1 MKVLSLFTGIGAFEK
16 ALKNIGI
23 DYELIGFSEIDKYA
37 IKSYCAIHNVS
48 EEKNL
53 GDITKIDIT
62 KLPKDIDLITH
73 GSPCQDFSVAGKQ
86 AGGDLGTGTRSSL
99 MWNTIN
105 IVTYCKPKY
114 VIWENVKNLLSKKHR
129 HNFDSYLSIME
140 SLGYNNYYDVLNA
153 KDYGIPQNRERVY
166 TVSIR
171 KDIDNGNFV
180 FPEKEELKLRL
191 KDMLEDKVDEKY
203 YLSDKLIAGLIAN
216 TERQRAKGNGFT
228 FETTDGDCVAKTV
241 TTRVGACRSGDNY
254 IQVVGK
260 LDIKGHDCVKRV
272 YSGEGLAPT
281 LTDMQGGNRQP
292 KIMIVG
298 NYMPSGHDASRIVDE
313 EGIAPTVK
321 ENHGTVTAV
330 AIRGKY
336 NEPVIAASR
345 GRNPDRP
352 GDRTPGI
359 LTEQRLEINKQG
371 ISNTITTV
379 QKDNYVIEPCLKIKE
394 ATKAGYKEAYAGDGV
409 NISGR
414 MKYQRGNVQKEM
426 TQTLMANGSERG
438 VVTPDMRIRK
448 LTPRECWRLM
458 SFGDEDFDKAAFTKT
473 KAYIE
478 GGTKICNAKLKVV
491 KEKQRHIDTDTYVLC
506 TTNNTTEQDYQ
517 EKIIKTLCISKEQVE
532 KIQNVN
538 IAIELLEETELKE
551 CAISIIK
558 CGDYMETLYTLIKN
572 LEHYHTAIIELEK
585 TDSTSTEKYMKITSE
600 ENLDLVK
607 SYIISILIKQII
619 ASKIYGVITQK
630 ANIQG
635 LIAIITDYKK
645 NLMIMKLLNL
655 KMEFTT
661 RLNSDTALYKQ
672 AGNSIVVNV
681 LEKIFENLFKGE

>member
-1 MKVLSLFTGIGAFEK
+1 MKVLSLFSGIGAFEL
-16 ALKNIGI
+16 ALKRIGVNV
-23 DYELIGFSEIDKYA
+23 ELVGFSEIDKYA
-37 IKSYCAIHNVS
+37 TKSYCAVHGVS
-48 EEKNL
+48 EDLNL
-53 GDITKIDIT
+53 GDISKIDLD
-62 KLPKDIDLITH
+62 KLKDLDIDLITH
-73 GSPCQDFSVAGKQ
+73 GSPCQDFSIAGRL
-86 AGGDLGTGTRSSL
+86 AGGDKGSGTRSSL
-99 MWNTIN
+99 MWCTVD
-105 IVTYCKPKY
+105 IVEAVRPKY
-114 VIWENVKNLLSKKHR
+114 VVWENVKNLLSSKNR
-129 HNFDSYLSIME
+129 HNFDGYLEIMDK
-140 SLGYNNYYDVLNA
+140 LGYNSYYKVLNS
-153 KDYGIPQNRERVY
+153 KHYGIPQNRERVF

-171 KDIDNGNFV
+171 KDIDEGYE
-180 FPEKEELKLRL
+180 FPEEIELTKKL
-191 KDMLEDKVDEKY
+191 KDVLEESVDEKY

-272 YSGEGLAPT
+272 YSGEGIAPT

-292 KIMIVG
+292 KVLI
-298 NYMPSGHDASRIVDE
+298 
-313 EGIAPTVK
+313 
-321 ENHGTVTAV
+321 
-330 AIRGKY
+330 

-359 LTEQRLEINKQG
+359 PTEQRLEINKQG

-458 SFGDEDFDKAAFTKT
+458 GFGDEDFDKA
-473 KAYIE
+473 KAVP
-478 GGTKICNAKLKVV
+478 T
-491 KEKQRHIDTDTYVLC
+491 
-506 TTNNTTEQDYQ
+506 
-517 EKIIKTLCISKEQVE
+517 
-532 KIQNVN
+532 
-538 IAIELLEETELKE
+538 
-551 CAISIIK
+551 
-558 CGDYMETLYTLIKN
+558 
-572 LEHYHTAIIELEK
+572 
-585 TDSTSTEKYMKITSE
+585 
-600 ENLDLVK
+600 
-607 SYIISILIKQII
+607 
-619 ASKIYGVITQK
+619 
-630 ANIQG
+630 
-635 LIAIITDYKK
+635 
-645 NLMIMKLLNL
+645 
-655 KMEFTT
+655 
-661 RLNSDTALYKQ
+661 SDTQLYKQ

-681 LEKIFENLFKGE
+681 LEAVFKNLFKLEKTKKSWYK

>member
-1 MKVLSLFTGIGAFEK
+1 MKVLSLFSGIGAFEL
-16 ALKNIGI
+16 ALKRIGVNV
-23 DYELIGFSEIDKYA
+23 ELVGFSEIDKYA
-37 IKSYCAIHNVS
+37 TKSYCSVHGVS
-48 EEKNL
+48 EDLNL
-53 GDITKIDIT
+53 GDISKIDLA
-62 KLPKDIDLITH
+62 KLKELGDIDLITH
-73 GSPCQDFSVAGKQ
+73 GSPCQDFSIAGRL
-86 AGGDLGTGTRSSL
+86 AGGDKGSGTRSSL
-99 MWNTIN
+99 MWCTVD
-105 IVTYCKPKY
+105 IVEAVRPKY
-114 VIWENVKNLLSKKHR
+114 VVWENVKNLLSSKNR
-129 HNFDSYLSIME
+129 HNFDGYLEIMDK
-140 SLGYNNYYDVLNA
+140 LGYNSYYKVLNA
-153 KDYGIPQNRERVY
+153 KNYGIPQNRERVF

-171 KDIDNGNFV
+171 KDIDEGYE
-180 FPEKEELKLRL
+180 FPEEIELTKKL
-191 KDMLEDKVDEKY
+191 KDVLEESVDEKY

-272 YSGEGLAPT
+272 YSGEGIAPT

-292 KIMIVG
+292 KVLI
-298 NYMPSGHDASRIVDE
+298 D
-313 EGIAPTVK
+313 
-321 ENHGTVTAV
+321 
-330 AIRGKY
+330 
-336 NEPVIAASR
+336 EPVIAASR

-359 LTEQRLEINKQG
+359 PTEQRLEINKQG

-458 SFGDEDFDKAAFTKT
+458 GFGDEDFNKAAFTKT

-517 EKIIKTLCISKEQVE
+517 EKIMKTLCISKEQVE

-681 LEKIFENLFKGE
+681 LEAVFKNLFKVEKVKKSWYK

>member
-1 MKVLSLFTGIGAFEK
+1 MKVLSLFSGIGAFEL
-16 ALKNIGI
+16 ALKRIGVNV
-23 DYELIGFSEIDKYA
+23 ELVGFSEIDKYA
-37 IKSYCAIHNVS
+37 VKSYCSVHGVS
-48 EEKNL
+48 EDLNL
-53 GDITKIDIT
+53 GDISKIDLT
-62 KLPKDIDLITH
+62 KLKEIGDIDLITH
-73 GSPCQDFSVAGKQ
+73 GSPCQDFSIAGRL
-86 AGGDLGTGTRSSL
+86 AGGDKGSGTRSSL
-99 MWNTIN
+99 MWCTVD
-105 IVTYCKPKY
+105 IVEAVRPKY
-114 VIWENVKNLLSKKHR
+114 VVWENVKNLLSSKNR
-129 HNFDSYLSIME
+129 HNFDGYLEIMDK
-140 SLGYNNYYDVLNA
+140 LGYNSYYKVLNA
-153 KDYGIPQNRERVY
+153 KNYGIPQNRERVF

-171 KDIDNGNFV
+171 KDIDEGYE
-180 FPEKEELKLRL
+180 FPEEIKLTKKL
-191 KDMLEDKVDEKY
+191 KDVLEKSVDEKY

-272 YSGEGLAPT
+272 YSGEGIAPT

-292 KIMIVG
+292 KVLI
-298 NYMPSGHDASRIVDE
+298 
-313 EGIAPTVK
+313 
-321 ENHGTVTAV
+321 
-330 AIRGKY
+330 

-359 LTEQRLEINKQG
+359 PTEQRLEINKQG

-458 SFGDEDFDKAAFTKT
+458 GFGDEDFNKAKG
-473 KAYIE
+473 I
-478 GGTKICNAKLKVV
+478 GT
-491 KEKQRHIDTDTYVLC
+491 
-506 TTNNTTEQDYQ
+506 
-517 EKIIKTLCISKEQVE
+517 
-532 KIQNVN
+532 
-538 IAIELLEETELKE
+538 
-551 CAISIIK
+551 
-558 CGDYMETLYTLIKN
+558 
-572 LEHYHTAIIELEK
+572 
-585 TDSTSTEKYMKITSE
+585 
-600 ENLDLVK
+600 
-607 SYIISILIKQII
+607 
-619 ASKIYGVITQK
+619 
-630 ANIQG
+630 
-635 LIAIITDYKK
+635 
-645 NLMIMKLLNL
+645 
-655 KMEFTT
+655 
-661 RLNSDTALYKQ
+661 SDTQLYKQ

-681 LEKIFENLFKGE
+681 LEAVFRNLLGVEKTKKSWYK

>member
-1 MKVLSLFTGIGAFEK
+1 MKVLSLFSGIGAFEL
-16 ALKNIGI
+16 ALKRIGVNV
-23 DYELIGFSEIDKYA
+23 ELVGFSEIDKYA
-37 IKSYCAIHNVS
+37 VKSYCSVHGVS
-48 EEKNL
+48 EDLNL
-53 GDITKIDIT
+53 GDISKIDLT
-62 KLPKDIDLITH
+62 KLKEIRDIDLITH
-73 GSPCQDFSVAGKQ
+73 GSPCQDFSIAGRL
-86 AGGDLGTGTRSSL
+86 AGGDKGSGTRSSL
-99 MWNTIN
+99 MWCTVD
-105 IVTYCKPKY
+105 IVEAVRPKY
-114 VIWENVKNLLSKKHR
+114 VVWENVKNLLSSKNR
-129 HNFDSYLSIME
+129 HNFDGYLEIMDK
-140 SLGYNNYYDVLNA
+140 LGYNSYYKVLNA
-153 KDYGIPQNRERVY
+153 KNYGIPQNRERVF

-171 KDIDNGNFV
+171 KDIDEGYE
-180 FPEKEELKLRL
+180 FPEEIKLTKKL
-191 KDMLEDKVDEKY
+191 KDVLEKSVDEKY

-272 YSGEGLAPT
+272 YSGEGIAPT

-292 KIMIVG
+292 KVLI
-298 NYMPSGHDASRIVDE
+298 
-313 EGIAPTVK
+313 
-321 ENHGTVTAV
+321 
-330 AIRGKY
+330 

-359 LTEQRLEINKQG
+359 PTEQRLEINKQG

-458 SFGDEDFDKAAFTKT
+458 GFGDEDFNKAKG
-473 KAYIE
+473 I
-478 GGTKICNAKLKVV
+478 GT
-491 KEKQRHIDTDTYVLC
+491 
-506 TTNNTTEQDYQ
+506 
-517 EKIIKTLCISKEQVE
+517 
-532 KIQNVN
+532 
-538 IAIELLEETELKE
+538 
-551 CAISIIK
+551 
-558 CGDYMETLYTLIKN
+558 
-572 LEHYHTAIIELEK
+572 
-585 TDSTSTEKYMKITSE
+585 
-600 ENLDLVK
+600 
-607 SYIISILIKQII
+607 
-619 ASKIYGVITQK
+619 
-630 ANIQG
+630 
-635 LIAIITDYKK
+635 
-645 NLMIMKLLNL
+645 
-655 KMEFTT
+655 
-661 RLNSDTALYKQ
+661 SDTQLYKQ

-681 LEKIFENLFKGE
+681 LEAVFRNLLGVEKTKKSWYK